1 MNVDA
6 MSVRAA
12 ILDLL
17 SARVG
22 GASLC
27 PSEVARALAPQ
38 AWRGLMASVREVV
51 FELAAAGC
59 IEVTQRGHVVGR
71 GARGPIRLRLRVG
84 CRGAD
89 E

>member
-17 SARVG
+17 SKRAR
-22 GASLC
+22 GASVC

-38 AWRGLMASVREVV
+38 AWRGLMGPVRELA

-84 CRGAD
+84 RSGAG